1 MHNFWTPNFG
11 RRFWPKFPLK
21 KYQNEMHY
29 RPMEGRF
36 WRILVHFPE
45 SAFYQLKRP
54 QQKAESH
61 KAFGYWREKE
71 RGMVICQ
78 YADKFAK

>member
-1 MHNFWTPNFG
+1 MSCI
-11 RRFWPKFPLK
+11 
-21 KYQNEMHY
+21 YEMDC
-29 RPMEGRF
+29 
-36 WRILVHFPE
+36 VHSNAICSINVRKVVIHKDTE